1 MNGDLRAVGVDVG
14 GTNIRAAL
22 VSGDGRILD
31 FANGRV
37 PQGREAIVAAIE
49 SFIRR
54 FDGPE
59 VSAIGVGIPGR
70 LDPKRGLVL
79 TAGFIDFGGVPL
91 GPILQERLGKP
102 IAVDNDAR
110 FAMVAELAVGAARG
124 VSDVAMF
131 TIGTGIGGAVVSQ
144 GRLVDGR
151 GGAGQFGHLTVDLNG
166 APCTCGRVGC
176 IETTSSGT
184 ALGRAIAAAG
194 LPPGTGF
201 AELFAGHAAG
211 EPVATAILEGFARPL
226 RLAIDSM
233 IAAFDPALVLLG
245 GGLGAQAHRA
255 LEAAPALS
263 PWYRSEVRPAAL
275 GDDAGVIG
283 AALRALDRA
292 AEVS

>member
-1 MNGDLRAVGVDVG
+1 MNPELRAVGVDVG

-31 FANGRV
+31 FAGGRV
-37 PQGREAIVAAIE
+37 PQGRDAIVAAIE
-49 SFIRR
+49 DFIRR

-59 VSAIGVGIPGR
+59 VAAIGVGIPGR
-70 LDPKRGLVL
+70 LDPWRGLVL

-91 GPILQERLGKP
+91 GPILAERLGKP

-110 FAMVAELAVGAARG
+110 FAMVAEQAVGAARG
-124 VSDVAMF
+124 CANVAMF
-131 TIGTGIGGAVVSQ
+131 TIGTGIGGAVVSE

-151 GGAGQFGHLTVDLNG
+151 GAAGQFGHLTVDMNG
-166 APCTCGRVGC
+166 APCTCGRTGC

-184 ALGRAIAAAG
+184 ALGRAIKAAG

-201 AELFAGHAAG
+201 DELFAGRAAG
-211 EPVATAILEGFARPL
+211 DPVATAILDGFARPL

-233 IAAFDPALVLLG
+233 VAAFDPELVLLG

-255 LEAAPALS
+255 LQDAPALS
-263 PWYRSEVRPAAL
+263 SWYRCPVVPAAL

-283 AALRALDRA
+283 AALRALDLA
-292 AEVS
+292 V